1 MNLRKRLRVFLI
13 CFGAILAVYY
23 AFAGYVLYKRSRLPI
38 SAEERASRQ
47 FSKDRQIERLLAGA
61 AQELGKGETEQA
73 LIAYRKALSLNPSS
87 MEAQLGVARSELLA
101 GREQVAAQEYERVL
115 RLNQNNK
122 TALLQLAGIHSHRAE
137 TWSKSV
143 SRYREYLALEPG
155 DAGTQLRL
163 ARVLA
168 WQGKSGEAA
177 RIFSGNEVAKRM
189 TFEDRRS
196 YALVLADSG
205 QQARAEILIKDL
217 LSRHP
222 QDYELQLQLA
232 SIYAEHQDW
241 DAALPVYKELLKT
254 RPGDPRIH
262 LSYGMGLL
270 SMRHDRDALGPLEK
284 ARRAMPSSGEAGLA
298 YARALKGA
306 GDLKKA
312 AREFGRVLPKYER
325 NAAIV
330 REYADL
336 LLEKRDYA
344 KAEKYYKTAYGLRL
358 RDEKLLAGL
367 AGALSGN
374 AKYKEALPYLEEA
387 YRRQPTDRLAF
398 ELAKLYRRL
407 GRYGQSLELLSKLE
421 SSSVQTQK

>member
-1 MNLRKRLRVFLI
+1 MNLRKKLRVFLI
-13 CFGAILAVYY
+13 CFGAVLAAYY
-23 AFAGYVLYKRSRLPI
+23 AFAGYVLYRRSRPPV
-38 SAEERASRQ
+38 SSEERAQELSR
-47 FSKDRQIERLLAGA
+47 DRQIERLLAGA
-61 AQELGKGETEQA
+61 AKELENREAEQA
-73 LIAYRKALSLNPSS
+73 LIAYRKVLSLNPSS
-87 MEAQLGVARSELLA
+87 MEAQLGVARSEQVA
-101 GREQVAAQEYERVL
+101 GREQLAAAEYERA
-115 RLNQNNK
+115 RGLNQNNK
-122 TALLQLAGIHSHRAE
+122 TALLQLAGIYSHRAE
-137 TWSKSV
+137 TWPKSE
-143 SRYREYLALEPG
+143 SRYREYLALEPR
-155 DAGTQLRL
+155 DAATQLSL

-189 TFEDRRS
+189 TFEDQRS
-196 YALVLADSG
+196 YAFVLADSG
-205 QQARAEILIKDL
+205 QQARAEVLIKDL

-222 QDYELQLQLA
+222 RDYQLQLQLA
-232 SIYAEHQDW
+232 NIYAERKDW
-241 DAALPVYKELLKT
+241 DAALPVYRELLKT

-270 SMRHDRDALGPLEK
+270 SMRRYRDALGPLER

-312 AREFGRVLPKYER
+312 AREFDRVLPKYER

-358 RDEKLLAGL
+358 RDERLLAGL

-374 AKYKEALPYLEEA
+374 GKHKEALPYLEEA

-421 SSSVQTQK
+421 SSSVHTQK